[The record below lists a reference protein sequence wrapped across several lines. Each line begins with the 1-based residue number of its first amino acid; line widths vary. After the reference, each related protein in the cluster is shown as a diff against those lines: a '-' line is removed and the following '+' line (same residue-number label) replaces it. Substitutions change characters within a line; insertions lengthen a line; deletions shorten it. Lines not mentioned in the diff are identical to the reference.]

1 MFKSVFSQKHKSPSR
16 SLHVVL
22 NGKSRARFLR
32 NVKST
37 HDVRNKNEARQRVLN
52 WLYVAVSIISQDL
65 QHCWKSRSE
74 YPPAFPES

>member
-1 MFKSVFSQKHKSPSR
+1 MKHCLVFLFVCSLAINCRIIKVILYCWMNMFKSVFSQKHKSPSR

-52 WLYVAVSIISQDL
+52 
-65 QHCWKSRSE
+65 
-74 YPPAFPES
+74 